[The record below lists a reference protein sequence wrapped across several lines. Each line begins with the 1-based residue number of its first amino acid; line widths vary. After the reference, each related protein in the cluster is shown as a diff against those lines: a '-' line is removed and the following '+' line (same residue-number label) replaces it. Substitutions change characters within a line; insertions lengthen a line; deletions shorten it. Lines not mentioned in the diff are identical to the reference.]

1 MTPNTRRLLGAGAV
15 LALSACAATSPP
27 APPSPPP
34 PAPPPPPMSAPVT
47 LKGSRVGAPAPQ
59 MAPVM
64 MPPAPPP
71 VLVIPADP
79 DRDVYSDSLPNP
91 VHVTAEEPISTF
103 SSDVDTA
110 AYANVRRFLLGGS
123 APPKD
128 AVRIEELVNYFDYDY
143 ALPKSRETPFTA
155 SAEIV
160 PSPWGAGR
168 ELLRIGIQG
177 YDIPKTE
184 RPPLN
189 LTLLVDVS
197 GSMNDANK
205 LPLAVKALRL
215 LVEEMNE
222 TDRIAIVVYAG
233 AAGAVLEPTSG
244 AEKGRILAALESLRA
259 GGSTAG
265 GEGLRLAYS
274 LARQSF
280 RKDGVNRVMLM
291 TDGDFNV
298 GLSNPERLEDFVSRE
313 RESGVYLSVIGF
325 GEGNYND
332 ALMQTLAQSGN
343 GVAAYIDT
351 LNEARKVF
359 SDDLSG
365 SMFPIAEDLKIQVDF
380 NPAAVSEYRLIGY
393 ETRILNREDF
403 NNDRVDA
410 GDIGAGHSVT
420 AIYELTPTGSKARLI
435 DPSRYASPPKPT
447 GPRASEVAYI
457 KLRYKPPGSD
467 TSQLIERP
475 VTLSD
480 AVPDLARA
488 SESTR
493 FAVAVAGYG
502 GLLKGDPYIDPSFDW
517 EDVVAIASGAKGED
531 AFGYRAEFVQLARL
545 ARIAA
550 SQTAPSPPAG
560 VPER

>member
-79 DRDVYSDSLPNP
+79 DRDVYSDTVPNP

-160 PSPWGAGR
+160 PSPWGPGR

-184 RPPLN
+184 RRPLN

-393 ETRILNREDF
+393 ETRMLNREDF

-480 AVPDLARA
+480 AVPDLAQA

-550 SQTAPSPPAG
+550 SQTVPSPPAG

>member
-79 DRDVYSDSLPNP
+79 DRDVYSDTVPNP

-393 ETRILNREDF
+393 ETRMLNREDF

-480 AVPDLARA
+480 AVPDLAQA

>member
-79 DRDVYSDSLPNP
+79 DRDVYSDTVPNP

-222 TDRIAIVVYAG
+222 TDCIAIVVYAG

-393 ETRILNREDF
+393 ETRMLNREDF

-480 AVPDLARA
+480 AVPDLAQA

>member
-1 MTPNTRRLLGAGAV
+1 
-15 LALSACAATSPP
+15 
-27 APPSPPP
+27 
-34 PAPPPPPMSAPVT
+34 
-47 LKGSRVGAPAPQ
+47 
-59 MAPVM
+59 
-64 MPPAPPP
+64 
-71 VLVIPADP
+71 
-79 DRDVYSDSLPNP
+79 
-91 VHVTAEEPISTF
+91 
-103 SSDVDTA
+103 
-110 AYANVRRFLLGGS
+110 
-123 APPKD
+123 
-128 AVRIEELVNYFDYDY
+128 
-143 ALPKSRETPFTA
+143 
-155 SAEIV
+155 
-160 PSPWGAGR
+160 
-168 ELLRIGIQG
+168 
-177 YDIPKTE
+177 E

-197 GSMNDANK
+197 GSMSDPNK
-205 LPLAVKALRL
+205 LPLAVKALRM
-215 LVEEMNE
+215 LVEELNE

-325 GEGNYND
+325 GQGNYND

-343 GVAAYIDT
+343 GIAAYIDT

-393 ETRILNREDF
+393 ETRMLNREDF

-420 AIYELTPTGSKARLI
+420 AIYELTPTGSGARLI
-435 DPSRYASPPKPT
+435 DPSRYAAPAKPT

-457 KLRYKPPGSD
+457 KLRHKPPGSD
-467 TSQLIERP
+467 TSQLIERA
-475 VTLSD
+475 VTLAD
-480 AVPDLARA
+480 AVPELSRA

-502 GLLKGDPYIDPSFDW
+502 GLLKGDPYMDPSFDW
-517 EDVVAIASGAKGED
+517 EDVVTIASGAKGD
-531 AFGYRAEFVQLARL
+531 DPFGYRAEFVQLARL
-545 ARIAA
+545 ARTTV
-550 SQTAPSPPAG
+550 SQRPPSPPAG
-560 VPER
+560 APER

>member
-79 DRDVYSDSLPNP
+79 DRDVYSDTVPNP

-160 PSPWGAGR
+160 PSPWGPGR

-393 ETRILNREDF
+393 ETRMLNREDF

-480 AVPDLARA
+480 AVPDLAQA

>member
-79 DRDVYSDSLPNP
+79 DRDVYSDTVPNP

-393 ETRILNREDF
+393 ETRMLNREDF

>member
-1 MTPNTRRLLGAGAV
+1 
-15 LALSACAATSPP
+15 
-27 APPSPPP
+27 
-34 PAPPPPPMSAPVT
+34 
-47 LKGSRVGAPAPQ
+47 

-79 DRDVYSDSLPNP
+79 DRDVYSDTPPNP
-91 VHVTAEEPISTF
+91 IHVTAEEPISTF

-110 AYANVRRFLLGGS
+110 AYANVRRFLLSGS

-128 AVRIEELVNYFDYDY
+128 SVRIEELVNYFDYDY

-215 LVEEMNE
+215 LVEEMSE

-393 ETRILNREDF
+393 ETRMLNREDF

-435 DPSRYASPPKPT
+435 EPSRYTSLPKPT

-517 EDVVAIASGAKGED
+517 EDVVEIASGAKGED

>member
-15 LALSACAATSPP
+15 LALSACAATSTP

-47 LKGSRVGAPAPQ
+47 VKGSRVGAPAPQ

-71 VLVIPADP
+71 GLVIPTDP
-79 DRDVYSDSLPNP
+79 DRDVYSDTLPNP

-420 AIYELTPTGSKARLI
+420 AIYEMTPTGSKARLI

-457 KLRYKPPGSD
+457 TLRYKPPGSD

>member
-1 MTPNTRRLLGAGAV
+1 
-15 LALSACAATSPP
+15 
-27 APPSPPP
+27 
-34 PAPPPPPMSAPVT
+34 MSAPVT

-79 DRDVYSDSLPNP
+79 DRDVYSDTVPNP

-393 ETRILNREDF
+393 ETRMLNREDF

-480 AVPDLARA
+480 AVPDLAQA

>member
-15 LALSACAATSPP
+15 LALSACAATSTP

-79 DRDVYSDSLPNP
+79 DRDVYSDTVPNP

-393 ETRILNREDF
+393 ETRMLNREDF